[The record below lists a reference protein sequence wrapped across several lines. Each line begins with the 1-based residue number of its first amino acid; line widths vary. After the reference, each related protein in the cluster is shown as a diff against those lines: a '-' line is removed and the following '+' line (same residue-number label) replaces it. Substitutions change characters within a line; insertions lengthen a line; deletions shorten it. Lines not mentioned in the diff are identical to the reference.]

1 LVRRINVGGIGFG
14 GLAGGRGGRRPR
26 GFNRGGLVPGSGNSD
41 TVPAMLTPGEFVIR
55 KSATQAFGAG
65 NLSGINK
72 YAAGGVVGSL
82 TPEFTMGVLK
92 GLGPAPR
99 RFNTTGASVRSIANE
114 GGAAR
119 AELEQAFRRD
129 TNIIGLGID
138 DEIRLLQK
146 QQLNGN
152 PLGGDGKQ
160 AVARRSRIASQ
171 LKGRGNKTKLKN
183 FKTRDEVVGF
193 LRTADVET
201 QAGQQAGINSLLEGA
216 SLIAPR
222 AFATGVNPKFKD
234 IFGNILQNRLPSV
247 LSTSLG
253 DFGKELASLPQ
264 PLNRL
269 LDNSALGSI
278 EGQLFEGFTRLATQN
293 FVAQGARDKVSP
305 LFDVLAG
312 EGDLNRY
319 RALFAGFE
327 FPGEIKNVFSES
339 NIASTF
345 GKAVKN
351 FKSQAIRFNP
361 AAVEKFSKFATGG
374 MASGTDTVPA
384 ALLTPGEFVVNKK
397 SAQAIGYGNLKNI
410 NKYAK
415 GGVVQRFNNGGGVKA
430 GRQTDAGNLAFIL
443 PDLLFTI
450 PALTESFK
458 QLDEGVEGA
467 TGQLVTNIASL
478 GITVALVAKEFG
490 GIVPALASLGKTL
503 ISPIGLFAGL
513 GAALL
518 FFSDSQ
524 KKAAQELLDIE
535 LKAFDSSIKTATE
548 SLNRLGKEVTTERLL
563 KANQDLEDV
572 FSQFNKNFSNINETA
587 DRELFTISSIFKG
600 LKIGGSLLGESIGV
614 SPEGTQRAT
623 ADIEKFGGLSSQFF
637 ERFTTEFAETAQEA
651 FSNTQK
657 KLVSDIIAS
666 GKAGEQALKD
676 LSSAIDPT
684 NFQTA
689 TTSLFKFSDEISKLG
704 PLGQQAGENLRKNL
718 QVQLFA
724 SIENTEDL
732 SDRQRTLL
740 QTATGVVTS
749 GFARAGRDPFANQR
763 EFESFITAIQQDLGK
778 LGADAIPTT
787 EAFQKLITS
796 LSTTQ
801 AELLKSTN
809 IEASLQ
815 SAIQQTQIVI
825 ESFTNSLKKL
835 SSASE
840 GFTNGLDRINANLDS
855 TISSLI
861 EGTARFE
868 FDELENPFA
877 NLDLLK
883 GLDANEIRNRFE
895 KGFQAIDQN
904 LGAEAG
910 DIARELDEAVLV
922 ASKFDDIFKS
932 VITNV
937 ESQSAQRA
945 ARGEGAIPT
954 PASVTG
960 EFRRQLGGFAETD
973 IGEKVVKSFDAAL
986 TSSRETRGV
995 DINPLQILRQALSEG
1010 GDLIGDFAGSLE
1022 NARERLESLV
1032 DSAREVEQAELDRA
1046 KQERRVVLAL
1056 RDIEGQRRA
1065 IQERVGDITGA
1076 RAGGIGQAGRELSA
1090 RVGALAG
1097 GRTTAASIGT
1107 RQKEVL
1113 QQINALKELRE
1124 ELGALPEGLAKN
1136 FANLQSEFA
1145 DNTDALKL
1153 LAEDTTRL
1161 AAVQE
1166 RIAQSRQ
1173 GAVGLLGRLGQVQE
1187 RARRGDFAG
1196 AREEAIEIKR
1206 IFATIAKLQQGIP
1219 LTLTEASKVL
1229 G

>member
-1 LVRRINVGGIGFG
+1 
-14 GLAGGRGGRRPR
+14 
-26 GFNRGGLVPGSGNSD
+26 
-41 TVPAMLTPGEFVIR
+41 
-55 KSATQAFGAG
+55 
-65 NLSGINK
+65 
-72 YAAGGVVGSL
+72 
-82 TPEFTMGVLK
+82 
-92 GLGPAPR
+92 
-99 RFNTTGASVRSIANE
+99 
-114 GGAAR
+114 
-119 AELEQAFRRD
+119 
-129 TNIIGLGID
+129 
-138 DEIRLLQK
+138 
-146 QQLNGN
+146 
-152 PLGGDGKQ
+152 
-160 AVARRSRIASQ
+160 
-171 LKGRGNKTKLKN
+171 
-183 FKTRDEVVGF
+183 
-193 LRTADVET
+193 
-201 QAGQQAGINSLLEGA
+201 
-216 SLIAPR
+216 
-222 AFATGVNPKFKD
+222 
-234 IFGNILQNRLPSV
+234 
-247 LSTSLG
+247 
-253 DFGKELASLPQ
+253 
-264 PLNRL
+264 
-269 LDNSALGSI
+269 
-278 EGQLFEGFTRLATQN
+278 
-293 FVAQGARDKVSP
+293 
-305 LFDVLAG
+305 
-312 EGDLNRY
+312 
-319 RALFAGFE
+319 
-327 FPGEIKNVFSES
+327 
-339 NIASTF
+339 
-345 GKAVKN
+345 KAVKN

-374 MASGTDTVPA
+374 MASGTDTVP

-587 DRELFTISSIFKG
+587 DRELFTISSIFEG
-600 LKIGGSLLGESIGV
+600 LKIGGSLLGESIGI

-637 ERFTTEFAETAQEA
+637 ERFTTEFAEAAQEA

-1229 G
+1229 GGEFDGIIRDLGATPEQLKALVNQGFQQAPGAIQGAAAQFGVFLPPNAFQDVNLGPLADQIGKEQGAALNALAVQAKLANEAIAKSKIESDNLTKSFGITTIALDNFNRTLLRTIDLQAIRNQALTVQGLEESRERAVKIFGEDSEQAKNLAKLIAEQKAILEQIKQGTTTTAGILKAEQGPLVY